1 MTNMGGLYTHEYLGN
16 FQVALGFE
24 RGQIA
29 CVDVRMPRAEP
40 CVLWHL
46 TGQDTDEFR

>member
-16 FQVALGFE
+16 SQVALGFE